1 MKHGLWYAIGGGPL
15 NEQVEIRIE
24 KDDQFSATAITRDVR
39 PKRAELVIVSM
50 AGRRADYLAIAQ
62 RGRMVATGQVTVV
75 ISNLVSL
82 GRLDAGSI
90 RERLPEKFRQH
101 FDPPSKH
108 GWWRPTPR
116 LWEEIQK
123 AIADA
128 MPDTREPTHDLRS
141 ILAGSQG
148 GGGRVEGGLEVFE
161 RDAVASALQ
170 AWGGD
175 AFRKRVL
182 RSAVPRRA
190 APVAPFLSQLEV
202 VRLREDP
209 QIAIDHINFPG
220 MEIAR
225 KDMVGSVVF
234 GGREGDG
241 YLTILNCNRQPLEE
255 SLGVDLIYYSH
266 RFESFVLVQ
275 YKRMRERKNGTPLY
289 RPGSDPDHDKEIK
302 RMRAAERAMRDLPRT
317 RDTGTD
323 TYRLSSRPFYMKLC
337 EPKAKAALDAGMVSG
352 MYIPLGLWRRQ
363 LRSPETKGPRDGVVM
378 NWDTCTRRF
387 SNSEFTRLLSRGW
400 IGSKPGR
407 SAYLSS
413 VIENVLGSG
422 RMLVLAATSAG
433 RSPLDARRDGMG
445 RYVAEDDPAGAN

>member
-1 MKHGLWYAIGGGPL
+1 
-15 NEQVEIRIE
+15 
-24 KDDQFSATAITRDVR
+24 
-39 PKRAELVIVSM
+39 
-50 AGRRADYLAIAQ
+50 
-62 RGRMVATGQVTVV
+62 MVATGQVTVV
-75 ISNLVSL
+75 ISNLVPL
-82 GRLDAGSI
+82 GSLDAGSI
-90 RERLPEKFRQH
+90 RDRLPKKFRGH
-101 FDPPSKH
+101 FDPPREL

-123 AIADA
+123 AIAEA
-128 MPDTREPTHDLRS
+128 MPGTREPTRDLRS
-141 ILAGSQG
+141 ILTGSLG
-148 GGGRVEGGLEVFE
+148 SGGRDEGGLEVFE

-182 RSAVPRRA
+182 RNAVPRRA
-190 APVAPFLSQLEV
+190 SPVAPFLSQLEG

-225 KDMVGSVVF
+225 RDIVGSVVL
-234 GGREGDG
+234 GGRERDG

-255 SLGVDLIYYSH
+255 TLGIDLIYYSH

-289 RPGSDPDHDKEIK
+289 RPGSDPNHDREIK

-317 RDTGTD
+317 SDTGTNA
-323 TYRLSSRPFYMKLC
+323 YRLSCRPFYMKLC
-337 EPKAKAALDAGMVSG
+337 EPKIKSTLDAGMVPG

-363 LRSPETKGPRDGVVM
+363 LRSPETRGPRGGVVM

-400 IGSKPGR
+400 IGSRPGR

-422 RMLVLAATSAG
+422 RMLVLAATSA
-433 RSPLDARRDGMG
+433 RQSPSDARRDGMG
-445 RYVAEDDPAGAN
+445 RYAAGDDPSGAN